1 MKKEFSSELEA
12 LNYLNNNYSNLK
24 VKNFDIQYRVINS
37 NFKKQKANS
46 LYDYIKSIIDNYNSL
61 AIDTFS
67 IDLGEN
73 KIFLFD
79 NIIEIL

>member
-37 NFKKQKANS
+37 NFKKQKVNS